1 MLSSPMTA
9 AANALAQLS
18 IPESEVIMRLV
29 VAMLL
34 CSIIGLERSA
44 RDEVAGLRTH
54 ALVGLGAAL
63 FTVVSVDGFSDFG
76 TGALARPDPTRI
88 AAQVVSGIGFLGAG
102 AIIRQGFNVRGVT
115 TASSLWIVAAIGMA
129 TGAGGYIA
137 ATTTTALSLFALI
150 GLRRFRAALMPAIR
164 AGFVV
169 LDVELSQEGR
179 SADVLALLARHRVRI
194 ESMRSD
200 LEPEAE
206 RLHFELRLPP
216 RLDFGPVLTDLRR
229 SADVAAAS
237 CSGLRP

>member
-1 MLSSPMTA
+1 MLSSAMTA
-9 AANALAQLS
+9 ATQALAPLS
-18 IPESEVIMRLV
+18 IPEGEIILRLV
-29 VAMLL
+29 VAMVL

-63 FTVVSVDGFSDFG
+63 FTIVSVDGFSDFSSN
-76 TGALARPDPTRI
+76 ALARPDPTRI

-137 ATTTTALSLFALI
+137 AGTTTALSLFALI
-150 GLRRFRAALMPAIR
+150 GLRRFRTALMPSIR

-169 LDVELSQEGR
+169 LDVELAEEGH
-179 SADVLALLARHRVRI
+179 SADVLAMLARHRIRI
-194 ESMRSD
+194 EKMQSD
-200 LEPEAE
+200 LEPDAE

-216 RLDFGPVLTDLRR
+216 RLDFAPVLADLRR
-229 SADVAAAS
+229 LHDVTGAS
-237 CSGLRP
+237 CSALRP